1 MHRLAVSVLA
11 SILAAARLS
20 AAADSDFTPITVRAG
35 DTLWSISQKYLKDPK
50 RWNEILKCNKLPTQD
65 PTVALPGME
74 LKVPTGLLKTEYQAA
89 TLEQVVRS
97 VLSRKK
103 ESAAWDPAKQ
113 GKLLYDGDG
122 LRTLAKSWAR
132 VKFFG
137 DPPPVLSIDPDS
149 MAILKS
155 PKQSDHDIMLNKG
168 AVHTEQARVWT
179 PSAKVVPTQ
188 EGTKYTARVL
198 DDLSTRVQV
207 YRGAAKVSDA
217 KGAKSVE
224 VKAGFF
230 SEIPLDRV
238 PSLPMKIPNIESAM
252 KAELAEIPT
261 GRMETLVNVR
271 RAPAPGGDAAA
282 LAASIKEISVGVPVA
297 AYTVQVGND
306 PKFSRILY
314 ESQFDAYESIDLKKA
329 NLPDGRYWVR
339 VAIVD
344 LLGEKGRFTD
354 AKPYVVGG
362 RQEATLGFKGA
373 FEVTRPE
380 AAEVKVGRGVYR
392 VMGRADPDLQ
402 VLMNGERVAKDEG
415 GTFSIDV
422 QLQKGENVLK
432 FQASDLRGNDKTII
446 RRIVYNP

>member
-1 MHRLAVSVLA
+1 MHRLLLLPALG
-11 SILAAARLS
+11 LFAAET
-20 AAADSDFTPITVRAG
+20 DFTPITVRPG

-89 TLEQVVRS
+89 TLEQVVRD
-97 VLSRKK
+97 VLARKK

-155 PKQSDHDIMLNKG
+155 PKQSDHDIQLNKG

-207 YRGAAKVSDA
+207 YKGGAKVSDS
-217 KGAKSVE
+217 KGLKTVE

-238 PSLPMKIPNIESAM
+238 PSLPMKIPNIENAM
-252 KAELAEIPT
+252 KAELAEIPA
-261 GRMETLVNVR
+261 GRMETIVNVR

-314 ESQFDAYESIDLKKA
+314 ESQFDAYEAIDLKKA

-354 AKPYVVGG
+354 PKPYAIGAV
-362 RQEATLGFKGA
+362 QQAATLGFKGA

-380 AAEVKVGRGVYR
+380 AGEVKVGRALYR
-392 VMGRADPDLQ
+392 VMGRADPELQ
-402 VLMNGERVAKDEG
+402 VQMNGMRVAKDEDG
-415 GTFSIDV
+415 GFSIDV
-422 QLQKGENVLK
+422 PLQKGENVLK
-432 FQASDLRGNDKTII
+432 FQALDLRGNDKTII
-446 RRIVYNP
+446 RRIVYTP